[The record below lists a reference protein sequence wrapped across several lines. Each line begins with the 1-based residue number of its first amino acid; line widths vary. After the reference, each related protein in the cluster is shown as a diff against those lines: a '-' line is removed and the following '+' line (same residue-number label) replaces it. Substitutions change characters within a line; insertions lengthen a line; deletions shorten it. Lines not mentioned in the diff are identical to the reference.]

1 MKVSSDRSQQFSR
14 RALLRG
20 SGVVLGLPWL
30 EAIGSEKGRSESNP
44 SPVRM
49 AALYMPNGAYPASWT
64 PTEAG
69 RNYELTP
76 SLEPLANLRKQ
87 VTVLSNL
94 WNEQAKDGDGHYVKE
109 SSILTCARIK
119 KTQGADLRNGTSFD
133 QAAAKACGHL
143 TPLPS
148 LELGVTPVAVGND
161 AVVGYTRVYGS
172 HISWSTPTTPLA
184 RELNPRAVYE
194 RLFRAAHGVSS
205 DEAGLDSLLLDR
217 VLQDAK
223 RLRKSLGAADRIRL
237 DEYLA
242 SVRSLEE
249 RVQWS
254 TQSGRSDWEP
264 LASLDLRNA
273 PTDRPS
279 SHLEHVRLMLDMIA
293 VAFQS
298 DTTRV
303 ATFMFGNAVSNV
315 SFRFLDGVTSG
326 HHDVSHHANEE
337 QKLAEYKI
345 INRWHVEQY
354 AYLLRRLAGMSEGE
368 GSVLDNSMIVFASA
382 LSDGQKHDP
391 HKLPVLLGG
400 KGGGRIDSGQHLI
413 YGEDHPLANLYLALL
428 EAFGAP
434 AGRFADST
442 GPLSGL
448 LVS

>member
-1 MKVSSDRSQQFSR
+1 MTSASR
-14 RALLRG
+14 RPQIRRRAFLRG
-20 SGVVLGLPWL
+20 SGVMLGLPWL
-30 EAIGSEKGRSESNP
+30 EAAASANGHPEANP
-44 SPVRM
+44 GPVRM
-49 AALYMPNGAYPASWT
+49 AALYMPNGAYPATWT
-64 PTEAG
+64 PIAAG
-69 RNYELTP
+69 RDFELTP
-76 SLEPLANLRKQ
+76 SLMPLADIRQQ

-119 KTQGADLRNGTSFD
+119 KTQGADLRNGISVD
-133 QAAAKACGHL
+133 QVAAKARGHL

-172 HISWSTPTTPLA
+172 HISWATPTTPLA

-194 RLFRAAHGVSS
+194 RLFRAAHGIGAA
-205 DEAGLDSLLLDR
+205 EAKLDTLLLDR

-223 RLRKSLGAADRIRL
+223 RLRKGLGAADRIRL
-237 DEYLA
+237 DEYLS
-242 SVRSLEE
+242 SVRSIEE

-254 TQSGRSDWEP
+254 SQTRRSSWRP
-264 LASLDLRNA
+264 LASLDLRDA

-279 SHLEHVRLMLDMIA
+279 NHLEHVRLMLDMIA

-315 SFRFLDGVTSG
+315 SFRFLDGVDSG
-326 HHDVSHHANEE
+326 HHDVSHHSNEE
-337 QKLAEYKI
+337 QKLAQYKI

-354 AYLLRRLAGMSEGE
+354 AYLLGRLADMSEGE
-368 GSVLDNSMIVFASA
+368 CSVLDNSMILFASA

-391 HKLPVLLGG
+391 HRLPVLLGG
-400 KGGGRIDSGQHLI
+400 SAGGRIASGQHLA
-413 YGEDHPLANLYLALL
+413 YGEDHPLANLYVALL
-428 EAFGAP
+428 DAFGTKVE
-434 AGRFADST
+434 RFADST
-442 GPLSGL
+442 GSLSGL
-448 LVS
+448 LAS